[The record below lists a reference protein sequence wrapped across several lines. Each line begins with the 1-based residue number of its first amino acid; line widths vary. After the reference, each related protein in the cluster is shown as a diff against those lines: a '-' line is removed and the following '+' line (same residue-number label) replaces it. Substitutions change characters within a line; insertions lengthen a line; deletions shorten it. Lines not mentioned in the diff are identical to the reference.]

1 VRLLAS
7 LSESQNVGAETL
19 HRLRTDLRRLEA
31 WLDLAG
37 DHDSSAAL
45 NETVS
50 LLSPL
55 RSLHALEEWLVRHDA
70 SRPDVRAVR
79 RMTQDVIKQ
88 LTDGHAFDRIRQTLA
103 GLNGWSRPLDS
114 SGPSGAWRSRR
125 NRLARLLSKLGKKPK
140 RKRLHRLRL
149 EIKQLRYQLEW
160 MATRATQQRR
170 LINDLKQAQ
179 RRLGAYEELASFRK
193 LARQLELRSRPA
205 ICESWRRA
213 RKKARRCSLEMN
225 WVLKALDRLGGRTAP
240 DSPEALPAPR
250 VNVDLTPH

>member
-1 VRLLAS
+1 LAS
-7 LSESQNVGAETL
+7 LSESQKIEAEPL
-19 HRLRTDLRRLEA
+19 HRLRTDIRRLEA

-55 RSLHALEEWLVRHDA
+55 RSLHALEAWLVRHDA

-79 RMTQDVIKQ
+79 RMTQEVIKQ
-88 LTDGHAFDRIRQTLA
+88 LTDCHAFDRIRQTLA

-114 SGPSGAWRSRR
+114 SGLAGAWRSRR
-125 NRLARLLSKLGKKPK
+125 NRLARLLSIRGKKPK

-149 EIKQLRYQLEW
+149 ELKQFRYQLEW
-160 MATRATQQRR
+160 MAPRPTWQRR
-170 LINDLKQAQ
+170 LIDHLKRAQ
-179 RRLGAYEELASFRK
+179 RCLGAYEELASFRK

-205 ICESWRRA
+205 IREGWRRA

-225 WVLKALDRLGGRTAP
+225 WVLKALDRLSDGTAP
-240 DSPEALPAPR
+240 DSPESLPPPR